1 MARVIK
7 FPVTPPEKMGP
18 KKVKRRK
25 KKPDPEDFGQLN
37 LFAQPEN
44 EAKVINL
51 PKANGFFEEALILD
65 EEGHPDAE
73 KYYLLAIEND
83 DLIEDSYCNLGIM
96 KSQQKEFSKSINYL
110 TKCLQVNPRHFEAH
124 YNLANVYSEI
134 GNFELAKMHYE
145 VSIEI
150 EPEFSNTY
158 YNLGLVLISMKE
170 YKTAIDVI
178 DKYIELSPGN
188 DHKIAFELV
197 KTLKSFA

>member
-1 MARVIK
+1 MAKVIK
-7 FPVTPPEKMGP
+7 FPVSPPEKLGP

-25 KKPDPEDFGQLN
+25 RKPNLEDFGQLN
-37 LFAQPEN
+37 LFDQPEN

-51 PKANGFFEEALILD
+51 PKSNGFFEEALILD

-83 DLIEDSYCNLGIM
+83 DLVEDAYCNLGILM
-96 KSQQKEFSKSINYL
+96 SQQLQYSRSISYL
-110 TKCLQVNPRHFEAH
+110 SKCLLVNPRHFEAH

-134 GNFELAKMHYE
+134 GNFELAKTHYE

-158 YNLGLVLISMKE
+158 YNLGLVLISLKD
-170 YKTAIDVI
+170 YQAAIDVI
-178 DKYIELSPGN
+178 DKYIRLSPGN
-188 DHKIAFELV
+188 DHKTAFELV